1 MDRSVRKV
9 VIIGRDASAW
19 LSALALQ
26 RHLGAAND
34 GVEIDLIEL
43 PSALRPQDVYIT
55 LPAQQAFHRLLGLDE
70 NRLLRACS
78 GLYALGQ
85 RFSNWS
91 GSGEPFLHPYDTY
104 GTSFNHVDFLQYW
117 LKARANGL
125 KVPLEEFSLGAVAAK
140 QGRFVVFNESTEPF
154 SSAAYGYHLDAI
166 PYLRAIGKTAL
177 KAGLRHT
184 VGELSS
190 VEHREDRIQ
199 FVTLKDGSRIEGDLF
214 IDASGP
220 EGCLIRHLEQ
230 DNFESWQQ
238 WLPCD
243 RLMVASAPRL
253 NPVPAFSQISAFW
266 EGWLGIYPLMDRTAL
281 VAAYSSDHI
290 DDNDVPQAMS
300 ALSGLRI
307 EGGVVV
313 SPVSPGGRLKHWIG
327 NCIAVGDTA
336 VSLDPLDAV
345 QLQMLNIGL
354 SHLISLFPV
363 DRDNMKEAG
372 IYNMKMASYARGL
385 RDFQISHFKLNRRFD
400 QALWDTARERN
411 VPDTLAKKL
420 RLFESRGIVAME
432 EDETFQEENW
442 ISIFAGHQLTPKSW
456 DPRVDKL
463 PEQEQIANFQRILSF
478 IASEVN
484 TMPSLQAHLELNAP
498 GASNS
503 IF

>member
-1 MDRSVRKV
+1 MNNPVRKV
-9 VIIGRDASAW
+9 VIVGRDASAW

-26 RHLGAAND
+26 LNFGRGGNTE
-34 GVEIDLIEL
+34 VELIEL
-43 PSALRPQDVYIT
+43 PSALRLQDVYVT
-55 LPAQQAFHRLLGLDE
+55 LPTQQAFHRLLGLDE

-78 GLYALGQ
+78 GLYTLGQ

-91 GSGEPFLHPYDTY
+91 GSDEPFLHAYDTH
-104 GTSFNHVDFLQYW
+104 GISLNHVDFFQYW

-140 QGRFVVFNESTEPF
+140 QGRFVVFNDSTESF
-154 SSAAYGYHLDAI
+154 SKAAYGYHLSAI
-166 PYLRAIGKTAL
+166 PYLKAIGKAAV
-177 KAGLRHT
+177 KAGLRHK

-190 VEHREDRIQ
+190 VEHREGRIQ

-220 EGCLIRHLEQ
+220 ESRLIQHLER

-243 RLMVASAPRL
+243 RLMTSSATRL
-253 NPVPAFSQISAFW
+253 SPVPAFSQISAFR

-281 VAAYSSDHI
+281 VAAYSSEYI
-290 DDNDVPQAMS
+290 DDSDMPQVMS
-300 ALSGLRI
+300 ALSGLEI
-307 EGGVVV
+307 QGEVVV
-313 SPVSPGGRLKHWIG
+313 SSLSPGSRLKHWIG
-327 NCIAVGDTA
+327 NCVAIGDTA

-354 SHLISLFPV
+354 SYLISLFPA
-363 DRDNMKEAG
+363 DRDDMKEAG
-372 IYNMKMASYARGL
+372 IYNMKMTSHAAGL
-385 RDFQISHFKLNRRFD
+385 RDFQISHFKLNRRYD
-400 QALWDTARERN
+400 QALWDTARDRD

-420 RLFESRGIVAME
+420 RLFESRGLVAME

-442 ISIFAGHQLTPKSW
+442 TSIFAGHQLIPRYC
-456 DPRVDKL
+456 DPRVDKI
-463 PEQEQIANFQRILSF
+463 PEHEQIANFQKILSF
-478 IASEVN
+478 IASEVK

-498 GASNS
+498 GSS
-503 IF
+503 SDFIF